1 MLLIPVLSKISVIA
15 KFILSKIL
23 CQKALPNSDVPVYW
37 PNQLV
42 LWSHT
47 HTQDHLSSHSM
58 IQDYL
63 CFILVFASRFCLAC
77 CSILNNWSCLIT
89 SIYLQEF
96 ETPSNSLTCNQF
108 RILSNL
114 DLNSIGTYFET
125 SGEHTPFNSTQVKSI
140 CSILNHE

>member
-23 CQKALPNSDVPVYW
+23 CQKALPNSDLPVYW

-42 LWSHT
+42 LCIHT
-47 HTQDHLSSHSM
+47 HTQDNLLSYSM
-58 IQDYL
+58 IQHYL
-63 CFILVFASRFCLAC
+63 CFTLVFASRFCLAC

-89 SIYLQEF
+89 SIWP
-96 ETPSNSLTCNQF
+96 TGVWNSLTCNQF

-125 SGEHTPFNSTQVKSI
+125 NGEHTPFNFTQLKSI
-140 CSILNHE
+140 CLILNHE